1 MRTGREIETH
11 DRPLTDA
18 GGPPMGKP
26 MAQLRGD
33 LRAQDRYGALAAL
46 LGEPINHGEG
56 ALLVMLARL
65 LSDAEIASLIVLI
78 TRTGESAGEQPRS

>member
-1 MRTGREIETH
+1 MKRTGREIETH

-33 LRAQDRYGALAAL
+33 PRAQNRYGALTAL
-46 LGEPINHGEG
+46 LGEPVEEH
-56 ALLVMLARL
+56 
-65 LSDAEIASLIVLI
+65 
-78 TRTGESAGEQPRS
+78 